1 MGGKGQIAI
10 LAGTIGALAH
20 EERLRGFKD
29 TIAKYPDI
37 EIVDEQRDN
46 DEVERQSVLQNPG
59 SRLILTWRYS
69 LQQHVQPGWCMPGCS
84 RCR

>member
-29 TIAKYPDI
+29 T
-37 EIVDEQRDN
+37 
-46 DEVERQSVLQNPG
+46 LQNI
-59 SRLILTWRYS
+59 LI
-69 LQQHVQPGWCMPGCS
+69 
-84 RCR
+84 

>member
-1 MGGKGQIAI
+1 MVMAVPLQKLCEKMGGKGQIAI

-46 DEVERQSVLQNPG
+46 DEVEKAIS
-59 SRLILTWRYS
+59 IT
-69 LQQHVQPGWCMPGCS
+69 HVQPGWCMPGCS